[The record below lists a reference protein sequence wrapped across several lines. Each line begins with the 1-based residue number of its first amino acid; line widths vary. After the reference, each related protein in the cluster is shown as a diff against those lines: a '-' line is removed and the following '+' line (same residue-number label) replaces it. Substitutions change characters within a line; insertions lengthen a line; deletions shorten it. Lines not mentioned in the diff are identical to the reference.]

1 MKLSKIILEGPLE
14 YDPGFSRE
22 IDKIQDQGGKYIGS
36 GDYGSVY
43 LLNGK
48 AVKVT
53 TDEVEIEHAEILK
66 GKKTNNFVY
75 IYDVKKLDTKLGIIT
90 MEVMGEYKGEVPNEF
105 IDALE
110 KEASNLGIDPDEL
123 DLRPDNFMVHPKT
136 GKLKM
141 TDV

>member
-66 GKKTNNFVY
+66 GKKTNNFVF

-90 MEVMGEYKGEVPNEF
+90 MEVMGEYKGEIPNEF

-110 KEASNLGIDPDEL
+110 KESSNLGIDPDEL
-123 DLRPDNFMVHPKT
+123 DLRPDNFMVHPKS

>member
-1 MKLSKIILEGPLE
+1 MKLSQIILEGPLQ
-14 YDPGFSRE
+14 YDPGFNRE
-22 IDKIQDQGGKYIGS
+22 IDKIQDQGGKYLGS

-53 TDEVEIEHAEILK
+53 TDQDELDHAEILK

-75 IYDVKKLDTKLGIIT
+75 IYDVERLEDKLGIIT
-90 MEVMGEYKGEVPNEF
+90 MEVMGEYKGEIPEEF

-110 KEASNLGIDPDEL
+110 KEAERYNIDPEEL
-123 DLRPDNFMVHPKT
+123 DIRPDNFMINPKS

>member
-1 MKLSKIILEGPLE
+1 MKLSQIILEGPLE
-14 YDPGFSRE
+14 YDPDFNRE
-22 IDKIQDQGGKYIGS
+22 IDKIQDQGGKYLGS

-43 LLNGK
+43 LLKGK

-53 TDEVEIEHAEILK
+53 TDSIELDHAEKLK

-75 IYDVKKLDTKLGIIT
+75 IFDVNRLNEKLGIIT
-90 MEVMGEYKGEVPNEF
+90 MEVMGEYKGEIPEDF
-105 IDALE
+105 IDRLE
-110 KEASNLGIDPDEL
+110 KEASNYDIDPSEL
-123 DLRPDNFMVHPKT
+123 DIRPDNFMVHPKS

>member
-66 GKKTNNFVY
+66 GKKTNNFVF

-110 KEASNLGIDPDEL
+110 KESLNLGIDPDEL
-123 DLRPDNFMVHPKT
+123 DLRPDNFMVHPKS

>member
-1 MKLSKIILEGPLE
+1 MKLSQIILEGPLQ
-14 YDPGFSRE
+14 YDPDFNRE
-22 IDKIQDQGGKYIGS
+22 IDKIQDQGGRYLGS

-53 TDEVEIEHAEILK
+53 TDSIELEHAEKLK

-75 IYDVKKLDTKLGIIT
+75 IFDVVKLNDKLGIIT
-90 MEVMGEYKGEVPNEF
+90 MEVMGEYKGDIPEKFLQN
-105 IDALE
+105 LE
-110 KEASNLGIDPDEL
+110 KEALNYGIPADEL
-123 DLRPDNFMVHPKT
+123 DIRPDNFMVHPKS

>member
-22 IDKIQDQGGKYIGS
+22 IDKIQDQGGKYLGS

-66 GKKTNNFVY
+66 GKKTNNFVV
-75 IYDVKKLDTKLGIIT
+75 IYDVEKLDTKLGIIT
-90 MEVMGEYKGEVPNEF
+90 MEVMGEYKGEVSNEF
-105 IDALE
+105 IEALE
-110 KEASNLGIDPDEL
+110 KESTNLGIDPDEL
-123 DLRPDNFMVHPKT
+123 DIRPDNFMVHPKS

>member
-1 MKLSKIILEGPLE
+1 MKLSQIILEGPLQ
-14 YDPGFSRE
+14 YDPAFNRE
-22 IDKIQDQGGKYIGS
+22 IDKIQDQGGKYLGS

-53 TDEVEIEHAEILK
+53 TDQDELEHAEILK

-75 IYDVKKLDTKLGIIT
+75 IYDVNRLGDKLGIIT
-90 MEVMGEYKGEVPNEF
+90 MEVMGEFKGDIPDEF
-105 IDALE
+105 IDSLE
-110 KEASNLGIDPDEL
+110 REAQNYGIDPEEL
-123 DLRPDNFMVHPKT
+123 DIRSSNFMIHPKS

>member
-1 MKLSKIILEGPLE
+1 MKLSQIILEGPLQ
-14 YDPGFSRE
+14 YDPDFNRE
-22 IDKIQDQGGKYIGS
+22 IDKIQDQGGKYLGS

-53 TDEVEIEHAEILK
+53 TDQDELDHADILK

-75 IYDVKKLDTKLGIIT
+75 IYDVKRLKDKLGIIT
-90 MEVMGEYKGEVPNEF
+90 MEVMGEFKGEIPDEF

-110 KEASNLGIDPDEL
+110 NEAERYGIDPEEL
-123 DLRPDNFMVHPKT
+123 DIRPSNFMVHPKS

>member
-1 MKLSKIILEGPLE
+1 MKLSQIILEGPLE
-14 YDPGFSRE
+14 YDPDFNRE
-22 IDKIQDQGGKYIGS
+22 VDKIQDQGGKYLGS

-43 LLNGK
+43 LLKGK

-53 TDEVEIEHAEILK
+53 TDSIELDHAEKLK

-75 IYDVKKLDTKLGIIT
+75 IFDVNRLNEKLGIIT
-90 MEVMGEYKGEVPNEF
+90 MEVMGEYKGEIPEEF
-105 IDALE
+105 IEALE
-110 KEASNLGIDPDEL
+110 KEANNYGIDPEEL
-123 DLRPDNFMVHPKT
+123 DIRPDNFMVHPKS